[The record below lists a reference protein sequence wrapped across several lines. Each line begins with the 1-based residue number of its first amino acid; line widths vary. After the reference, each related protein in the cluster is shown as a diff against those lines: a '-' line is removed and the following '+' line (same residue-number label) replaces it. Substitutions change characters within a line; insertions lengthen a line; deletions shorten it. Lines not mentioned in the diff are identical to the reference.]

1 MTLLKEHSP
10 ARNQLPWKTHE
21 KTQKTLK
28 TLKTLDLGVSL
39 QGTTFPKKQ
48 KINYADSDRS
58 ESLQERRRVRFGNR
72 TLPLILKLTA
82 GVVVFS

>member
-1 MTLLKEHSP
+1 MIGSGLALKEHSP

-39 QGTTFPKKQ
+39 QGT
-48 KINYADSDRS
+48 S
-58 ESLQERRRVRFGNR
+58 V
-72 TLPLILKLTA
+72 
-82 GVVVFS
+82 